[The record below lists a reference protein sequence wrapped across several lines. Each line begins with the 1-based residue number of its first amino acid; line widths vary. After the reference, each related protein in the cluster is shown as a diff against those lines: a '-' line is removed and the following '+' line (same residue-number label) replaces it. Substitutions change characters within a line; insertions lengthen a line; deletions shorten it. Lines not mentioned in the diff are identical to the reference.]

1 MKKRIVCITDCSDI
15 AYSELRGTIISEL
28 TKMDMLNNV
37 DIEPVISVQ
46 PFSIINGCFSLRLVA
61 ESYPEGTIFLIVLN
75 PMQIR
80 PERIFGR
87 TINKNFIFLGAN
99 TGVFDWLL
107 RDFGIAELYELKDPG
122 FVSFGGKYVH
132 APAAA
137 CLAAGVAFSE
147 LGNIFNESNL
157 RKLDIEDGTV
167 IHIDNFGLIKFK
179 GELPEYEEGQKLE
192 VTVGGTVLEAIFS
205 SRMMSNDNG
214 TWVIYKGSSF
224 GFPELGKVRE
234 DGALKLGV
242 KVGDKISFRAK

>member
-28 TKMDMLNNV
+28 ITLGTIDEI

-46 PFSIINGCFSLRLVA
+46 PFSIINGCFSLRLAA
-61 ESYPEGTIFLIVLN
+61 ESYPEGTIFLVVLN

-87 TINKNFIFLGAN
+87 TKDKNFIFLGAN
-99 TGVFDWLL
+99 TGVFHWFL
-107 RDFGIAELYELKDPG
+107 RDFGIAELYELKDLG

-137 CLAAGVAFSE
+137 RLASGISFNE
-147 LGNIFNESNL
+147 LGSAFDENKL
-157 RKLDIEDGTV
+157 RKPDLEEGTIV
-167 IHIDNFGLIKFK
+167 HIDNFGLIKFAA
-179 GELPEYEEGQKLE
+179 ELPAYEEGQKIE
-192 VTVGGTVLEAIFS
+192 VTIGSRTLEAIYS
-205 SRMMSNDNG
+205 ARMMSNNTG

-234 DGALKLGV
+234 DGAHELGV
-242 KVGDKISFRAK
+242 KVGAKVSFRKK